1 MNEQALN
8 ISTGRKYWIDVL
20 RALGIILVVLGHVS
34 KEPNTVIFIYAFHM
48 PLFFLL
54 SGFLFNRHRY
64 DLRTFIIR
72 RSQKLLLPYAFFYLL
87 TLLWWWLV
95 ECNFSP
101 PCLLWDHLVATSD
114 TANVGIEY
122 KRLVSHNIVLWF
134 LPALFSTEVLA
145 RLLADYI
152 CCRKTIFVVSVLCA
166 VLGLGLYTKG
176 IEWLPMGL
184 NVALVALPF
193 YVTGWM
199 VAERVQYWTHVRHVI
214 LVAVGCCLLLLIA
227 VHEGWATR
235 IDMASGQ
242 YGCFLLFLLWSGVGC
257 MMMIAIAIAL
267 GRVSWI
273 EHIGYST
280 STLVIMAIHGI
291 ILRIVIFTISRMTN
305 VGTGDLRENLWICIL
320 ITMIVIGVC
329 LPFVGLYKRC
339 VNKLICRCIKN

>member
-95 ECNFSP
+95 ERNFPP

-122 KRLVSHNIVLWF
+122 KRLDES
-134 LPALFSTEVLA
+134 
-145 RLLADYI
+145 
-152 CCRKTIFVVSVLCA
+152 
-166 VLGLGLYTKG
+166 
-176 IEWLPMGL
+176 
-184 NVALVALPF
+184 
-193 YVTGWM
+193 
-199 VAERVQYWTHVRHVI
+199 
-214 LVAVGCCLLLLIA
+214 
-227 VHEGWATR
+227 
-235 IDMASGQ
+235 
-242 YGCFLLFLLWSGVGC
+242 
-257 MMMIAIAIAL
+257 
-267 GRVSWI
+267 
-273 EHIGYST
+273 
-280 STLVIMAIHGI
+280 
-291 ILRIVIFTISRMTN
+291 
-305 VGTGDLRENLWICIL
+305 
-320 ITMIVIGVC
+320 
-329 LPFVGLYKRC
+329 
-339 VNKLICRCIKN
+339 